1 MADPKEW
8 HDFWKIT
15 KESVIFETV
24 NNAEILR
31 QYELWEIFQTAM
43 FYMRQLELWLKLYRV
58 QLLAR

>member
-15 KESVIFETV
+15 KESETV